1 MNDLKA
7 QIKALTILQ
16 WFQAVVL
23 LVVSITILYIAAVVM
38 WSVVKFAVAALVPLL
53 ILGAV
58 GFALWKIFK

>member
-7 QIKALTILQ
+7 QIKALTLLQ

-38 WSVVKFAVAALVPLL
+38 WSVVKFAVAVLVPLL